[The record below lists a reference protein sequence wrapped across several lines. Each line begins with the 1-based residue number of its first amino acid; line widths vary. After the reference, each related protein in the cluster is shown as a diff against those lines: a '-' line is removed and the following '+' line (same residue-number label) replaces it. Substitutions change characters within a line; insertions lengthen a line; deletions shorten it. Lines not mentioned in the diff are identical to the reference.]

1 MRKCK
6 IGIVGFGTVGSGIYK
21 ILSSEVDSHPILKE
35 IEIAKI
41 AVKDLNKKRD
51 IELDNNLSKL
61 VEKLKKSEDPKR
73 KYEYILW
80 LGKKL
85 KEPDSEILVEENKV
99 KGCVSEVFVKAT
111 IKAGKLFWEGY
122 SDALITKGLLA
133 FLISGLNE
141 LTPNEVVEI
150 DKKFIED
157 TGLKASLTPSR
168 SNGFLNILLKMQSQ
182 ANEFL

>member
-1 MRKCK
+1 MKNQEK
-6 IGIVGFGTVGSGIYK
+6 Y
-21 ILSSEVDSHPILKE
+21 
-35 IEIAKI
+35 
-41 AVKDLNKKRD
+41 
-51 IELDNNLSKL
+51 NNLSKL

-85 KEPDSEILVEENKV
+85 KTPNSNILIPENKV
-99 KGCVSEVFVKAT
+99 QGCVSEVFVKASFQD
-111 IKAGKLFWEGY
+111 GKLYWEGY

-133 FLISGLNE
+133 FLIAGMNE
-141 LTPNEVVEI
+141 LTPKEVINI
-150 DKKFIED
+150 DSQFIED